1 MKRISVLL
9 IGWALCGA
17 PSLRAQ
23 DAATEERLNKLAG
36 RIEDLSAGQDTLH
49 KQVQDLA
56 RQLEELR
63 EQMRKPTG
71 SYASQEDL
79 KRLAESVREV
89 DQKRL
94 DDSEKVRTELL
105 NLRKSLLAAPALKK
119 PAVETPKETTRPDRP
134 EKGFEYVVKSGDRL
148 STIVEAYRDKN
159 IKVTMDQVLKANPD
173 LKPEKMRVGQKIFI
187 PAPQP

>member
-9 IGWALCGA
+9 IGWALCCA

-56 RQLEELR
+56 RQIEELR
-63 EQMRKPTG
+63 EQLGKPTG
-71 SYASQEDL
+71 SYPSQEDL

-105 NLRKSLLAAPALKK
+105 NLRKTLLA
-119 PAVETPKETTRPDRP
+119 
-134 EKGFEYVVKSGDRL
+134 
-148 STIVEAYRDKN
+148 
-159 IKVTMDQVLKANPD
+159 
-173 LKPEKMRVGQKIFI
+173 
-187 PAPQP
+187 